1 MSIAS
6 TTPAQVL
13 PYQTGA
19 SARSGGPQAPGAG
32 RASSRDAGG
41 LGGLGKQ
48 EFLQLLIA
56 QLRNQ
61 DPLRPMEDRE
71 FIAQLAQFN
80 ALEQMQLLNQSLA
93 NLARAQQFAQ
103 AAAYLGRHVEAV
115 LGPDVSGSAGA
126 GQVVRGAVTEVRRNP
141 DGEPLLVIDGKEVFL
156 EEIVRVHS
164 TAQSAG
170 SSATSGA
177 AGQPSGESQADGQA
191 PSPGSSDSAG
201 QTSQTA

>member
-1 MSIAS
+1 MSISS

-13 PYQTGA
+13 PYQVGA
-19 SARSGGPQAPGAG
+19 SL
-32 RASSRDAGG
+32 RASSAQAPEAGRGSRDASS

-80 ALEQMQLLNQSLA
+80 ALEQMQMLNQSLA
-93 NLARAQQFAQ
+93 NLTSAQQFAQ
-103 AAAYLGRHVEAV
+103 ATAYLGTQVEAV
-115 LGPDVSGSAGA
+115 LGPDATGSTGA

-141 DGEPLLVIDGKEVFL
+141 DGEPLLVINGKEVFL
-156 EEIVRVHS
+156 DEIVRVRS
-164 TAQSAG
+164 TAQGTATSTSG
-170 SSATSGA
+170 ATSG
-177 AGQPSGESQADGQA
+177 PSGESQPDSQVP
-191 PSPGSSDSAG
+191 PSSSTGSAG
-201 QTSQTA
+201 QTG

>member
-6 TTPAQVL
+6 TPAQAL
-13 PYQTGA
+13 PYQA
-19 SARSGGPQAPGAG
+19 SASSSFGHG
-32 RASSRDAGG
+32 RAPEPGRGSSRDAGS
-41 LGGLGKQ
+41 LSGLGKQ

-61 DPLRPMEDRE
+61 DPLRPMDDRE

-103 AAAYLGRHVEAV
+103 AAAYLGRQVEAV
-115 LGPDVSGSAGA
+115 LGPDASGSAGA

-156 EEIVRVHS
+156 DEIVRVRS
-164 TAQSAG
+164 SAQGTAG
-170 SSATSGA
+170 ATSGA
-177 AGQPSGESQADGQA
+177 TGGSSEESQPAGQASPANSTGSAGQPG
-191 PSPGSSDSAG
+191 
-201 QTSQTA
+201 